1 MSEPLFRSATEA
13 AQSVRLGEASSAD
26 LVQAQ
31 LDRIR
36 TANPAVNALVEVRAE
51 AALDAA
57 DKADRAVGHAEPT
70 PDLHGV
76 PISVKEAFEVSGFRS
91 TWGNPAWAGN
101 RSGRDATAVSRL
113 TGAGA
118 IIVGT
123 SNVAA
128 MLADFGQT
136 DNPVYGRTVNPW
148 DAGRAAGGSTGGGA
162 AAVAA
167 GLSFLDYGSD
177 LAGSVRIPAAFCGVY
192 GLKPT
197 VGIVPGTGFQPPGP
211 PAPPSERT
219 YQAAFGPLARSA
231 ADIRAALACTAG
243 PEPPQFPALRWSLPA
258 ARHRRL
264 RDFRVR
270 YVLDHPAAPVSS
282 DVGDVLSDA
291 LDTLARAGVALTE
304 GWPDAVDPVADVASF
319 RFHLGLYFAYLGEPG
334 DLSLAEA
341 IEQEQRRMASRQ
353 SWQDCLTTSADVFL
367 CPTVSTVAVPHDD
380 RPFGERTIETSR
392 GALPYQS
399 LPFWI
404 APASLTGLPALSA
417 PVPAALPVGLQVIG
431 PLFDDDTAITF
442 AELAADVIGGYSP
455 PRRPPSA
462 AVGPRTSR
470 TTSSR

>member
-1 MSEPLFRSATEA
+1 MSQPLFRSATEA
-13 AQSVRLGEASSAD
+13 ATSIRRGEASSAE

-31 LDRIR
+31 LNRVR
-36 TANPAVNALVEVRAE
+36 TVNPALNALVEVHADE
-51 AALDAA
+51 AVDAA
-57 DKADRAVGHAEPT
+57 GKADQAVRHGEAT
-70 PDLHGV
+70 PVLHGV
-76 PISVKEAFEVSGFRS
+76 PISVKEAFQLSGFRS
-91 TWGNPAWAGN
+91 TWGNPGWAEN
-101 RSGRDATAVSRL
+101 RSDRDATVVSRL

-118 IIVGT
+118 IIAGT

-148 DAGRAAGGSTGGGA
+148 DPGRSPGGSTGGGA

-219 YQAAFGPLARSA
+219 YQVAFGPLARSA
-231 ADIRAALACTAG
+231 ADIRAALGCTAG

-258 ARHRRL
+258 PRHRRL
-264 RDFRVR
+264 PDFRVR
-270 YVLDHPAAPVSS
+270 YVLDHPAAPASS
-282 DVGDVLSDA
+282 EVGDALSDA
-291 LDTLARAGVALTE
+291 LDHLARAGVTLTE
-304 GWPDAVDPVADVASF
+304 GWPDGVEPVTDVAAF
-319 RFHLGLYFAYLGEPG
+319 AAHLSLYFAQFGEPI
-334 DLSLAEA
+334 DLTLSGA
-341 IEQEQRRMASRQ
+341 IEQEQRRMSSRRA
-353 SWQDCLTTSADVFL
+353 WQNCLTSNADVFL

-380 RPFGERTIETSR
+380 RPFDERVVETSR
-392 GALPYQS
+392 GGLPYRN

-404 APASLTGLPALSA
+404 APASLTGLPALTA
-417 PVPAALPVGLQVIG
+417 PITGGLPVGLQVIG
-431 PLFDDDTAITF
+431 PLFEDDTVITF

-455 PRRPPSA
+455 PHQ
-462 AVGPRTSR
+462 
-470 TTSSR
+470 

>member
-1 MSEPLFRSATEA
+1 MTEPLFRSATGA
-13 AQSVRLGEASSAD
+13 ARLIRRGEASSTE

-36 TANPAVNALVEVRAE
+36 TVNAALNALVEVRAE
-51 AALDAA
+51 EALDAA
-57 DKADRAVGHAEPT
+57 DKADRAVRHGEAA

-76 PISVKEAFEVSGFRS
+76 PISVKEAFGVSGFRS
-91 TWGNPAWAGN
+91 TWGNPGWAGN
-101 RSGRDATAVSRL
+101 RSDRDATAVSRL
-113 TGAGA
+113 TGAGT
-118 IIVGT
+118 IVVGT

-219 YQAAFGPLARSA
+219 YQVTFGPLARSA
-231 ADIRAALACTAG
+231 ADIRTALRCTAG

-258 ARHRRL
+258 PRHRRL
-264 RDFRVR
+264 PDFRVR

-282 DVGDVLSDA
+282 EVGDALSDA
-291 LDTLARAGVALTE
+291 LDMLAGAGVPLTE
-304 GWPDAVDPVADVASF
+304 GWPDGVDPSADVASF
-319 RFHLGLYFAYLGEPG
+319 GFHLGLYFAHLGEPT
-334 DLSLAEA
+334 DLSLADA
-341 IEQEQRRMASRQ
+341 VEQEQRRMSSRQ
-353 SWQDCLTTSADVFL
+353 AWQNCLITNADVFL
-367 CPTVSTVAVPHDD
+367 CPTVSTVAIQHDD
-380 RPFGERTIETSR
+380 RPFDDRVIETSR
-392 GALPYQS
+392 GPLPYRH

-404 APASLTGLPALSA
+404 APASLTGLPALNA
-417 PVPAALPVGLQVIG
+417 PIAGGLPVGLQVIG
-431 PLFDDDTAITF
+431 PLFEDDTAITF

-455 PRRPPSA
+455 PPH
-462 AVGPRTSR
+462 
-470 TTSSR
+470 